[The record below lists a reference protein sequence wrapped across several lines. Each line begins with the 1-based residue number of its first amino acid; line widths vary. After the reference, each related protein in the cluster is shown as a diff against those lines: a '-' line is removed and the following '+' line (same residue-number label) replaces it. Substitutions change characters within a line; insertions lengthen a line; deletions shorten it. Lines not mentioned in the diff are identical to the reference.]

1 MRDFRSGAT
10 RVLITTD
17 LLARGIDVYQVSLV
31 INYELPREKATY
43 IENSMDEF
51 SQKTDDL
58 KNSMTEIADSIQTIT
73 FAINE
78 SVKGIGS
85 AADSTQILVGDMENI
100 TGHMNENQQIASD
113 LKKETEV
120 FKKL

>member
-1 MRDFRSGAT
+1 MVAAGALEA
-10 RVLITTD
+10 VPNAD
-17 LLARGIDVYQVSLV
+17 EVK
-31 INYELPREKATY
+31 KA
-43 IENSMDEF
+43 NSE
-51 SQKTDDL
+51 
-58 KNSMTEIADSIQTIT
+58 DSV
-73 FAINE
+73 A
-78 SVKGIGS
+78 